1 MFLSVKVLLK
11 RIFLII
17 FSYFYSIKINKIM
30 KGLQKYA
37 TKAFYSEKHAVDFK
51 NRLGENS
58 KQSIKKDKLG
68 RFKVRFLIDKTT
80 VKYEL

>member
-1 MFLSVKVLLK
+1 
-11 RIFLII
+11 
-17 FSYFYSIKINKIM
+17 M
-30 KGLQKYA
+30 KGLKKYA
-37 TKAFYSEKHAVDFK
+37 TKVFYSEKHAIDFK

-58 KQSIKKDKLG
+58 KQTIKKDKLG